1 MGVHDASEGKS
12 EEKSEEKVNLDAEST
27 FSEAFGNAKVASA
40 TEMLGCFSLFKKKD
54 AATVAQ
60 KELETLIT
68 QVKDRN
74 GNKKVD
80 LAIVYD
86 ALYALFYGIKLLKV
100 EEDSIRNRHNI
111 DQVMLTVQ
119 LPKMMKLM
127 KSQKSL
133 NPGEYN
139 KTMQEYCDI

>member
-100 EEDSIRNRHNI
+100 DTESQ
-111 DQVMLTVQ
+111 DQDRRRQITDLTVK
-119 LPKMMKLM
+119 LPEMMEQM
-127 KSQKSL
+127 KSLK
-133 NPGEYN
+133 
-139 KTMQEYCDI
+139 